1 MTQIIPALVEGLV
14 WSALWAV
21 FVLLL
26 IVFFPWL
33 IEHDYPPDVRACAH
47 IPPPAPAQKHRGI
60 AVTVVCCIIL
70 IGTLAAAG
78 LVHYGAAPVSFGVL
92 FLHLWIICFMWN
104 VVDLLILDWLVVCT
118 VTPKWMVLPGT
129 QHCKGYRDYRFHFT
143 GFLHGC
149 VYMTLFGLLFAGVDY
164 AILYFFFW

>member
-1 MTQIIPALVEGLV
+1 M
-14 WSALWAV
+14 
-21 FVLLL
+21 
-26 IVFFPWL
+26 
-33 IEHDYPPDVRACAH
+33 
-47 IPPPAPAQKHRGI
+47 KI
-60 AVTVVCCIIL
+60 AVTVVCYIIL

-78 LVHYGAAPVSFGVL
+78 LVHYVAAPVSFGVL

-104 VVDLLILDWLVVCT
+104 VADLLILDWLVVCT

-129 QHCKGYRDYRFHFT
+129 QHCKGYKDYRFHFT

-164 AILYFFFW
+164 AILYFFIW